1 MSLSRIKE
9 GHSRREEKPNVH
21 DIAKASFTEVVV
33 VVVFFL
39 SLASYLTTGV

>member
-1 MSLSRIKE
+1 LRKVAV
-9 GHSRREEKPNVH
+9 EEKKKPNGH

-33 VVVFFL
+33 VVVCFL